1 MRYMVL
7 LSMNENTGPPPQALV
22 QAMNEAM
29 GQAFASGV
37 MVDAGGLGPT
47 ARSAEIT
54 LRGGTVL
61 VTDGPFTEAK
71 EVVGGYAVIE
81 VRDHDEAVEQARRM
95 IVIHQQFWPGWE
107 GSAQVRPLSGHEE
120 GPPSS

>member
-7 LSMNENTGPPPQALV
+7 LTMDENGGPPPPALV

-37 MVDAGGLGPT
+37 MVEAGGLGPT
-47 ARSAEIT
+47 AQSARIT
-54 LRGGTVL
+54 LRGGSVL

-81 VRDHDEAVEQARRM
+81 VRSYDEAVEQARRM

-107 GSAQVRPLSGHEE
+107 GGAEVRPLSRPED
-120 GPPSS
+120 GPPSP